1 MFKRIF
7 LSFISLMIFFAP
19 YYIYGD
25 STKTLLLIVSES
37 NWEEFVSSPF
47 ISNFIPRSSIG
58 SMSIRTNHQNKRI
71 EYYGTIN
78 AGRRWNYYE
87 LNDMG
92 AVDNGLGDYLNQS
105 GLSTAFFSDKDEL
118 IKIIENQY
126 GKTSYKTEDFEELYS
141 DNNKKT
147 LLKSDII
154 LIDMDLYKGEENQEF
169 LIDFIENRPIR
180 LYIFCPYSQDNKLTP
195 FLLYDSKEAYPGLI
209 RSTTTRREGIITN
222 LDIAPSILSYYGIDS
237 STMVSKGIESYYT
250 KDAYKK
256 IIKDLEK
263 ICFLN
268 YYRSDI
274 IKNYIIFL
282 ITTLIIYVLLEKID
296 NKILNRFY
304 DSLTIFALWL
314 PVLFM
319 MTFIRNINFVYG
331 LFIVFFLLIIIL
343 LNKFPYEKILKFT
356 ALGVFIILVFDSIFN
371 SFLQQNSFLG
381 YDPVIGARFYGIGN
395 EYGGIILGSF
405 YLLIYFISNSS
416 YFMIISLALH
426 FFLAII
432 LGMPFFGA
440 NFGAT
445 ISLFAGMILFCI
457 QYCKNYNIKSLSLLF
472 IIIIVFFIIWIFI
485 DNFLIEEK
493 SHLGQMIFQST
504 NGNINVFIQVI
515 WRKLIMNLQL
525 IRYSLWSK
533 LLAFSLIIMTI
544 KFDLNNDFLRMLAVP
559 FIGAIIAGII
569 FNDSGI
575 LMGSAS
581 SIYFVFPYLRSCS
594 LYNVEK

>member
-426 FFLAII
+426 FFL
-432 LGMPFFGA
+432 
-440 NFGAT
+440 
-445 ISLFAGMILFCI
+445 
-457 QYCKNYNIKSLSLLF
+457 
-472 IIIIVFFIIWIFI
+472 
-485 DNFLIEEK
+485 
-493 SHLGQMIFQST
+493 
-504 NGNINVFIQVI
+504 
-515 WRKLIMNLQL
+515 
-525 IRYSLWSK
+525 
-533 LLAFSLIIMTI
+533 
-544 KFDLNNDFLRMLAVP
+544 
-559 FIGAIIAGII
+559 
-569 FNDSGI
+569 
-575 LMGSAS
+575 
-581 SIYFVFPYLRSCS
+581 
-594 LYNVEK
+594 